1 MKRLLCICLL
11 LALSLTACGTT
22 GTVSDPT
29 TTATSTTAATKTA
42 ATTTEAKPLPTVPTG
57 TGTYDLDLTTLS
69 STMVYAEV
77 NNMMISPDN
86 YAGKSIKM
94 TGTCDVYHDEATGKT
109 YYACIIKDATA
120 CCASGIEFELTGGD
134 YPNKDDEV
142 TVAGTFDTY
151 EEGGATYAVL
161 RNATRIA

>member
-1 MKRLLCICLL
+1 MKRLIYICVL

-29 TTATSTTAATKTA
+29 TTATSTTAATKT
-42 ATTTEAKPLPTVPTG
+42 EAKPLPTVSTG
-57 TGTYDLDLTTLS
+57 TGAYDLDLTTLS

-86 YAGKSIKM
+86 YAGKHIKM
-94 TGTCDVYHDEATGKT
+94 TGTCDVYHDETTGKT

-120 CCASGIEFELTGGD
+120 CCASGIEFELAESD
-134 YPNKDDEV
+134 YPNKGDEV
-142 TVAGTFDTY
+142 TVAGTFETY
-151 EEGGATYAVL
+151 EEGGGRYAIL